1 MTTAMTDEQR
11 HRLRAFL
18 GDLEQQLAQAVSVA
32 ADVRDDGEDASAF
45 DARVA
50 RFERAIDAVERLVA
64 DGNSRSRD
72 APGVL
77 IVG

>member
-18 GDLEQQLAQAVSVA
+18 CDLEQQLAQAVSVA

-50 RFERAIDAVERLVA
+50 RFERALDAVERLVA
-64 DGNSRSRD
+64 DGNSPSRD
-72 APGVL
+72 DPGVL
-77 IVG
+77 IMG

>member
-11 HRLRAFL
+11 NRMRAFL
-18 GDLEQQLAQAVSVA
+18 GDLEQQLAHAVSVA

-50 RFERAIDAVERLVA
+50 RFERAIDALERLVA
-64 DGNSRSRD
+64 DGSSRTRHD
-72 APGVL
+72 PGVL
-77 IVG
+77 VMG